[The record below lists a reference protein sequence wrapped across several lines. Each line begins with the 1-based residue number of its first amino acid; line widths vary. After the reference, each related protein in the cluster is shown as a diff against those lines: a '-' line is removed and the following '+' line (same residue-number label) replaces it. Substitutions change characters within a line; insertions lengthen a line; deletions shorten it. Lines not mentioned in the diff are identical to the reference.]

1 MGKFMREFTSEA
13 SAKVFAANL
22 GAKIGRFYDW
32 DNLRGRMVI
41 IYRVY
46 WTVA

>member
-22 GAKIGRFYDW
+22 GAKIVRSYDW
-32 DNLRGRMVI
+32 DNLKGGIVTV
-41 IYRVY
+41 YRVY

>member
-13 SAKVFAANL
+13 SAKAFAANL
-22 GAKIGRFYDW
+22 GAKIVRYYDW
-32 DNLRGRMVI
+32 DNHRGRMVTV
-41 IYRVY
+41 YRVY

>member
-22 GAKIGRFYDW
+22 GAKIVRFYDW
-32 DNLRGRMVI
+32 DNFRGRMVT

>member
-13 SAKVFAANL
+13 SAKVFATGL
-22 GAKIGRFYDW
+22 GARIVRSYDW
-32 DNLRGRMVI
+32 DNFRGRVATV
-41 IYRVY
+41 YRVY

>member
-22 GAKIGRFYDW
+22 GAKIVCSYDW
-32 DNLRGRMVI
+32 DNLRGRMVTV
-41 IYRVY
+41 YRVY
-46 WTVA
+46 WTVV

>member
-13 SAKVFAANL
+13 SAKAFAANL
-22 GAKIGRFYDW
+22 GAKIVRSYDW
-32 DNLRGRMVI
+32 DNLRGRMVT